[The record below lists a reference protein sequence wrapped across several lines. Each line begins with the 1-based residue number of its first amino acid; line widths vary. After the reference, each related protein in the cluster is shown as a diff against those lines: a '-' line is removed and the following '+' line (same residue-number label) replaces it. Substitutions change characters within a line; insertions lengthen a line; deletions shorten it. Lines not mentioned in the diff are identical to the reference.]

1 MAGEAVFFG
10 VDGDGGDSEF
20 SGGTEDADGDFAAIC
35 YEKFLLGGHVK
46 SIGCEVRMWWRGE
59 PITKLAKVTKLGFWR
74 NERETC
80 KKSEFWA
87 MGDTANVFGYL
98 HGVSVALPWEIPPR
112 ISKETNDV
120 FKILRK

>member
-1 MAGEAVFFG
+1 
-10 VDGDGGDSEF
+10 
-20 SGGTEDADGDFAAIC
+20 
-35 YEKFLLGGHVK
+35 
-46 SIGCEVRMWWRGE
+46 MWWRGE

-98 HGVSVALPWEIPPR
+98 HGVSVAPLGRYHPAFQKRRMMFLKFLGNRAARWNQELDAF
-112 ISKETNDV
+112 SK
-120 FKILRK
+120 